1 VNFSHPAP
9 LSPEINFEIFEKF
22 HQMKFGSQNIGG
34 CIKRQPNA
42 NQKKTYTNAQG
53 TRAIAE
59 FCKMEP

>member
-1 VNFSHPAP
+1 MFRN
-9 LSPEINFEIFEKF
+9 EKIVLKTF
-22 HQMKFGSQNIGG
+22 LGG

-42 NQKKTYTNAQG
+42 NQKKTYANAQG

>member
-1 VNFSHPAP
+1 MDLHPVFDQFP
-9 LSPEINFEIFEKF
+9 
-22 HQMKFGSQNIGG
+22 GG

-42 NQKKTYTNAQG
+42 NQKKTYANAQG